1 MTEGIMD
8 SFRARR
14 EELAEA
20 SRLRQQELK
29 QEAIAAEMAAAAA
42 AAAAATEAG
51 APAPEGG
58 EE

>member
-42 AAAAATEAG
+42 AAAATEAG